1 MNTCTS
7 EKKIRLGIIGTNFVS
22 DWLTE
27 EAQKSGLY
35 EVCAVYSRK
44 METGE
49 TYAAKHAIPVV
60 YTDMEAFLSDPTLD
74 AVYISSPNACHAAQ
88 TIDAL
93 RHGKH
98 VLCEK
103 PIATSS
109 AEYREMR
116 QAAREHGK
124 SCWRQCVR
132 HTIRRFWRFGSICP
146 RWGRFAGCSL
156 NFASIP
162 HGTIGSKP
170 VKS

>member
-22 DWLTE
+22 DWLLE

-49 TYAAKHAIPVV
+49 AYAAKHGIPVV
-60 YTDMEAFLSDPTLD
+60 YTDMEAFLSDQTLD
-74 AVYISSPNACHAAQ
+74 AVYVSSPNACHAAQ

-124 SCWRQCVR
+124 ILLEAMRPA
-132 HTIRRFWRFGSICP
+132 HDPAILAIRKHLP
-146 RWGRFAGCSL
+146 ARFAGCSL

-162 HGTIGSKP
+162 HGTTVSKP